1 MKNAKKTKTGSEHRN
16 SLEVVH
22 VSTTVVRKHMENFFF
37 FGWAWKEI
45 KGLKKKRSQ
54 IDDNVMH
61 Y

>member
-37 FGWAWKEI
+37 FWVGLEGN
-45 KGLKKKRSQ
+45 KGVEKKKKPNR
-54 IDDNVMH
+54 
-61 Y
+61 